1 MRLYSSTSMENILTS
16 TMEDNAQ
23 AENAAQYRFFRRRNK
38 INPEASSNALTGK
51 KVEEDDYNDDI
62 YLEERLDVPEPDGTL
77 FSWRKLWL
85 FTGPGWLSKQLYVHL
100 WITLILMFQYILI
113 FPSMSLNEKYSF
125 CSEYSLSRPW

>member
-1 MRLYSSTSMENILTS
+1 
-16 TMEDNAQ
+16 MEDNAQ

-100 WITLILMFQYILI
+100 WITFILFQYILI